1 VNSDVSSD
9 VSTDVSTEAGGGPG
23 GGPGTDRYL
32 CVHGHFYQPPRENPW
47 IEVVEQQDSAW
58 PYHDWNERIT
68 AECYAPNTTA
78 RILDDRGRITALVN
92 NFARMSFNIGP
103 TLLQWLQ
110 DRAPEVHT
118 RVIEADERSRKRYGG
133 HGSAMA
139 QAYNHAILPL
149 ASERDR
155 RTQVLWGIR
164 DFQHRFGRDPEGMW
178 LAEAAV
184 DVSTLEHL
192 AEQGIRFT
200 VLSPYQ
206 AARWRSDDGGWIE
219 VSDGSIDPTQPYQVV
234 LPSGRHI
241 AVFFYDAAVSQAVAF
256 EGLLNSGDVLADRL
270 LGAFRDRPGPQ
281 LVHIAT
287 DGESYGHHHRHG
299 EMALAQAL
307 RRLARDPSVQVVN
320 YGQYLELHP
329 PRHQVE
335 IIEGSSWSCAHGVER
350 WRADCGCSTGHEG
363 MHQAWRGPLRS
374 ALDQLRDRLAEHFEV
389 AAGALLRDPWAA
401 RDDYIDVV
409 LDRATELGGFL
420 QRHAHSDLDASAT
433 TEVLR
438 LLELQRHAMLMF
450 TSCGW
455 FFDEVSR
462 IETIQ
467 ILHYAARAIQ
477 LAQVTGGP
485 EGLLEELLAGLELAE
500 SNLPE
505 YGDGRRI
512 FEEHVLPSIADE
524 RNVAAHFAI
533 SGLFHRY
540 GPSERI
546 GCFEVVRGDEQVSDA
561 GRARLAYG
569 QVIIRSV
576 VTLEEHPF
584 EYGVLHFGD
593 HNFAAGVRPRG
604 EPEAYDRLAA
614 DLEEAFAEVDFAAT
628 LHRLDEHFQG
638 RSYSLRDLF
647 RDEQQRI
654 LGILLDATL
663 EDAEATYR
671 SIYRP
676 RAALMRFLTGI
687 GTKLPPPL
695 HNAAEIVVNAELRS
709 SFAGEV
715 DPTRVRSLID
725 EAERFGIELDAEG
738 LAHALSATFRA
749 MSDRIDRALG
759 NPKVFARFDD
769 EERRF
774 FEQLDGLLDIVSEL
788 PFEVDLVVAQNV
800 CWRVLTSLR
809 PTLVERAEGGD
820 SVAARWREHIDRLT
834 DRLGL
839 AVPEPASA

>member
-1 VNSDVSSD
+1 VSDV
-9 VSTDVSTEAGGGPG
+9 
-23 GGPGTDRYL
+23 DRYI

-58 PYHDWNERIT
+58 PFHDWNERIT
-68 AECYAPNTTA
+68 AECYGPNTTA
-78 RILDDRGRITALVN
+78 RILDDEGRISALVN

-103 TLLQWLQ
+103 TLLHWMQ
-110 DRAPEVHT
+110 DHAPEVHA
-118 RVIEADERSRKRYGG
+118 RVIEADERSRKRYDG

-139 QAYNHAILPL
+139 QVYSHAIMPL
-149 ASERDR
+149 ASPRDR
-155 RTQVLWGIR
+155 RTQVIWGIR
-164 DFQHRFGRDPEGMW
+164 DFQHRFGREPEGMW
-178 LAEAAV
+178 LAESAA
-184 DVSTLEHL
+184 DVATLEHL

-206 AARWRSDDGGWIE
+206 AARWRTDGGEWID

-234 LPSGRHI
+234 LPSGRSI

-270 LGAFRDRPGPQ
+270 LGAFRDRAGPQ

-320 YGQYLELHP
+320 YGQYLELQP
-329 PRHQVE
+329 PRHQAE
-335 IIEGSSWSCAHGVER
+335 ISEASSWSCAHGVER
-350 WRADCGCSTGHEG
+350 WRSDCGCVTGDQALS
-363 MHQAWRGPLRS
+363 QAWRGPLRE
-374 ALDQLRDRLAEHFEV
+374 ALDRLREQLADHFETRSR
-389 AAGALLRDPWAA
+389 GLLADPWTA

-409 LDRATELGGFL
+409 LARIPRLGGFL
-420 QRHAHSDLDASAT
+420 AQHATHDLSASET

-455 FFDEVSR
+455 FFDELSR

-477 LAQVTGGP
+477 LAEVTGAP
-485 EGLLEELLAGLELAE
+485 DGLLEGFLQQLELAR

-512 FEEHVLPSIADE
+512 FEQHVAPTVGDN
-524 RNVAAHFAI
+524 RKVAAHFAI

-540 GPSERI
+540 GPNERI
-546 GCFEVVRGDEQVSDA
+546 GSFDVTREDEQVSDA

-569 QVIIRSV
+569 RVTIRSV
-576 VTLEEHPF
+576 VTLEEERF

-593 HNFAAGVRPRG
+593 HNFAAGVRARG
-604 EPEAYDRLAA
+604 DDRDYVQLAS
-614 DLEEAFAEVDFAAT
+614 DLEDAFAEVDFAAT
-628 LHRLDEHFQG
+628 LHVLDGHFG
-638 RSYSLRDLF
+638 GDPYSLRDLF

-654 LGILLDATL
+654 IGILLDTTL

-671 SIYRP
+671 SLYRP
-676 RAALMRFLTGI
+676 RAPLMRFLTAI
-687 GTKLPPPL
+687 GTKLPAPL
-695 HNAAEIVVNAELRS
+695 RNAAEIVINAELRQ
-709 SFAGEV
+709 SFSDGV
-715 DPTRVRSLID
+715 DRTRVRSLID
-725 EAERFGIELDAEG
+725 EADRFDIVLDADG
-738 LAHALSATFRA
+738 LAHALGQTFRA
-749 MSDRIDRALG
+749 MADRIDRALG
-759 NPKVFARFDD
+759 NPVVFERFED

-774 FEQLDGLLDIVSEL
+774 FERLDELLDIADDL
-788 PFEVDLVVAQNV
+788 PFEVDLVTAQNV
-800 CWRVLTSLR
+800 CWRVLTHLR
-809 PTLVERAEGGD
+809 PTLVERAGAGD
-820 SVAARWREHIDRLT
+820 AVAGRWREHVDRLT

-839 AVPEPASA
+839 AVPPAVP